1 MKKSCGKGKGKMYK
15 AEGGVASRRTQ
26 PAGPTSRPVNAPG
39 RAAAR
44 RQRVVPSVETQNHPL
59 FKPPGYR

>member
-15 AEGGVASRRTQ
+15 AEGGMASRRTQ
-26 PAGPTSRPVNAPG
+26 PAGPIARPVNGSGAAVR
-39 RAAAR
+39 RARGANEEMAAR
-44 RQRVVPSVETQNHPL
+44 SPV